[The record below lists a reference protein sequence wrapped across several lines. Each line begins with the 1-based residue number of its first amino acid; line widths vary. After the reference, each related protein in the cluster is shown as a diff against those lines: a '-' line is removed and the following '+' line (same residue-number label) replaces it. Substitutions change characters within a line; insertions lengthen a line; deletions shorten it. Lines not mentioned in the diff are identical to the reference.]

1 MQKKNYVFLDFIEWD
16 AKVWE
21 KKKSI
26 NKGSPAPLFN
36 LRCEKESMFFR
47 KCVEHFFSL
56 FQLTVCCMLFSE
68 MQGKCEKYFK
78 R

>member
-36 LRCEKESMFFR
+36 LRCEKESMFFPKIFR
-47 KCVEHFFSL
+47 ALFFPISAD
-56 FQLTVCCMLFSE
+56 CMLYVILRNAGE
-68 MQGKCEKYFK
+68 M
-78 R
+78 